1 MASGYAERRPR
12 APIRYGD
19 RVTDEL
25 TRLALAAG
33 RGDRAALTA
42 FIRQS
47 QADVWR
53 FVARAAGT
61 QIADDLAQETYLR
74 VIGALPA
81 FEGRSSAR
89 SWLLSI
95 AHRVVVDRVRY
106 EVARPRLVGMDAAD
120 LDALAVGVCD
130 ATGRV
135 EVEQA
140 LAALAPDRRMAL
152 VLTQLMGFSYA
163 EAAEICACAVGT
175 IRSRVARARADLV
188 AQVRGNF
195 QLAASD

>member
-1 MASGYAERRPR
+1 MAPGYAERRPS
-12 APIRYGD
+12 ASIRYGD
-19 RVTDEL
+19 GVTDEL
-25 TRLALAAG
+25 TRLALDAG
-33 RGDRAALTA
+33 RGDRAALSA
-42 FIRQS
+42 FIRTS

-61 QIADDLAQETYLR
+61 QVADDLAQETYLR

-95 AHRVVVDRVRY
+95 ARRVVVDRVRY
-106 EVARPRLVGMDAAD
+106 EVARPRMVGMDAAD
-120 LDALAVGVCD
+120 LDALAPDGFD
-130 ATGRV
+130 DTSRI

-140 LAALAPDRRMAL
+140 LAALDPDRRMAL

-163 EAAEICACAVGT
+163 DAARICSCAVGT

-188 AQVRGNF
+188 AEMRGNHR
-195 QLAASD
+195 LVASD